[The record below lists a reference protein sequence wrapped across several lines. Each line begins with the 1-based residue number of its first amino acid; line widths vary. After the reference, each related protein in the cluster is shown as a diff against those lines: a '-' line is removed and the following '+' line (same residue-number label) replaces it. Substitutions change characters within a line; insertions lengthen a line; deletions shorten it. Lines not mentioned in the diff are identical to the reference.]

1 MLTQLAG
8 EVNSVVR
15 EADRPEMKEI
25 KGLGDRLF
33 GLEQLMHE
41 ANKIVQEQNN
51 FAQVGKGNAVSGRD
65 CILCRVLGLMSNK
78 LNPKPLKCF
87 VLKSSHLEDLPSF
100 EKALLLIAG
109 YLVMSADH
117 KEPLILQNL

>member
-25 KGLGDRLF
+25 KGLGERLF

-51 FAQVGKGNAVSGRD
+51 FAQVGERNGEEGND
-65 CILCRVLGLMSNK
+65 CTM
-78 LNPKPLKCF
+78 
-87 VLKSSHLEDLPSF
+87 
-100 EKALLLIAG
+100 
-109 YLVMSADH
+109 
-117 KEPLILQNL
+117 